1 MLSDYFK
8 KILSLILNYLSSVI
22 LTTGLIL
29 SSPYLCSIS
38 WRISIYRLN
47 NLDFFSKYK
56 KKTESKKKILV
67 FYRTYGV
74 DDLEYLIKD
83 NSSEHN
89 FIFFQRSDIKK
100 IFNKFFS
107 KYLNQISDNN
117 YMVQNKD
124 LEKIKEN
131 YKIFIKKTL
140 EYFINKIKI
149 SGIISFNFRYYTEK
163 EVHKACNELGIKF
176 IVCHKES
183 LIFENES
190 EAYINLISKN
200 GKYDGDLIT
209 VYTEQYKKYLLS
221 SKICEEKN
229 IHVIGMPRADYYF
242 KKNIEKKEE
251 HILFLIPA
259 VRQPF
264 GHEGEI
270 LFDKDK
276 LTTGVTKTLVEFAKQ
291 NPNENIVLKSKIYYQ
306 NEKNQELIL
315 NSSKLKNC
323 KFVKGGDSRNLIK
336 DSKIVIG
343 FNTTGLIEALINKK
357 KIIIPFLENE
367 DRLNFER
374 YSLELK
380 KFANYVYTK
389 DELLDCLNKICSEE
403 ISFNK
408 NNNDELNKIIDF
420 YIGNNDGNSTKRL
433 DDILHKTLN

>member
-1 MLSDYFK
+1 MS
-8 KILSLILNYLSSVI
+8 
-22 LTTGLIL
+22 
-29 SSPYLCSIS
+29 
-38 WRISIYRLN
+38 
-47 NLDFFSKYK
+47 
-56 KKTESKKKILV
+56 
-67 FYRTYGV
+67 
-74 DDLEYLIKD
+74 
-83 NSSEHN
+83 
-89 FIFFQRSDIKK
+89 Q
-100 IFNKFFS
+100 
-107 KYLNQISDNN
+107 
-117 YMVQNKD
+117 
-124 LEKIKEN
+124 
-131 YKIFIKKTL
+131 
-140 EYFINKIKI
+140 
-149 SGIISFNFRYYTEK
+149 
-163 EVHKACNELGIKF
+163 
-176 IVCHKES
+176 
-183 LIFENES
+183 
-190 EAYINLISKN
+190 
-200 GKYDGDLIT
+200 
-209 VYTEQYKKYLLS
+209 
-221 SKICEEKN
+221 
-229 IHVIGMPRADYYF
+229 
-242 KKNIEKKEE
+242 EE

-306 NEKNQELIL
+306 NEKNQEQIL